1 MHYEFLHVSPLS
13 YLGTSVAQ
21 IITNTST
28 NQDID
33 LSWCELCKELNNHEK
48 KENWIIL
55 ASVLIIAL
63 ERFEESL
70 STQVDPTKVLVIN
83 DASYELKAV
92 ISHRR
97 IGAISNHLTTSLYN
111 KNDDSWTEC
120 DDQDLKDP
128 SIEKPMNGFVFI
140 YDKIDNVSSL
150 TSPLNQSNLE
160 NNPYDLAKN
169 ENVNP
174 LRSNQKREESDDDNI
189 SQKYRKR
196 LKTPLDKNDK
206 SVECKGCQKE
216 FKSLCSHFAKVEKT
230 DKNCKEAY
238 DSEEMEEIVAE
249 SNKKKAASK
258 KKNIDKI
265 TLKRLQHLKNNLKK
279 KILEMQLNVKKSTR
293 KITL

>member
-1 MHYEFLHVSPLS
+1 M
-13 YLGTSVAQ
+13 
-21 IITNTST
+21 
-28 NQDID
+28 
-33 LSWCELCKELNNHEK
+33 
-48 KENWIIL
+48 
-55 ASVLIIAL
+55 
-63 ERFEESL
+63 
-70 STQVDPTKVLVIN
+70 
-83 DASYELKAV
+83 

-128 SIEKPMNGFVFI
+128 SKEKPMNGFVFI
-140 YDKIDNVSSL
+140 YDKIDNVRSL

-169 ENVNP
+169 ENVYP

-216 FKSLCSHFAKVEKT
+216 FKSLRSHFAKVEKT

-238 DSEEMEEIVAE
+238 DSDEMEEIVAE

-258 KKNIDKI
+258 KKHRQNNPKKI
-265 TLKRLQHLKNNLKK
+265 AASQKQFKEKNPGNAAERQKKYKKNNPVKAGESEKVFK
-279 KILEMQLNVKKSTR
+279 KIIQKMQLNVKKNTN
-293 KITL
+293 KKTL